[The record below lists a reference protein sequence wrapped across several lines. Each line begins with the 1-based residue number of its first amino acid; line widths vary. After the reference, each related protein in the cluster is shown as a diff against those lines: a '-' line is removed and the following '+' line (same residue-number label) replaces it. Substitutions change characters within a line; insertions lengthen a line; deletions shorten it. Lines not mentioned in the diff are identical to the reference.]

1 MYRVKDM
8 ELIEKNIDKIK
19 DDAAKEYKSLY
30 EPTLKEISDV
40 YSAIRNYIKKKGK
53 VTYGGFA
60 QNILL
65 TSKNPNES
73 FYKIIDG
80 AFYNWPDVAD
90 MEFYS
95 PTPLA
100 DIIELTEE
108 LHSMGFKHVEGKGG
122 MHPETYKIFVNFI
135 NYCDI
140 SYMSANIYN
149 NMPIIEVNGIKCAH
163 PHFMMVDSYR
173 VLTDPM
179 TSYWRLDKSI
189 KRFQKLLKYYPIV
202 GVGNNKEGQSMIKIL
217 DDKKIVL
224 KSNEDVLKVIRKKII
239 HMSDLVIVGF
249 YAFDYFVKK
258 VSDNLVINKYS
269 FYEAISKDL
278 RKDSIKTLK
287 VLTNKFGSKITTKE
301 FYPFFSFMD
310 KRIEFYYDGY
320 LVFRLFGNNERC
332 TVYNYSEKK
341 QTHFGTY
348 NLVFMYLL
356 FDYFL
361 AFVSKDKTNT
371 QLYQIL
377 IAKFFDAR
385 NKYLNSRNLTVLDK
399 SPFQD
404 FTFKCYGIPTDSMR
418 SALLEGLK
426 KKSQG
431 KQMKFRYGPSGKP
444 SKVPDYQFSNSSGN
458 QILNE
463 KYLILKN
470 NI

>member
-1 MYRVKDM
+1 MYRVEDI

-30 EPTLKEISDV
+30 EPTLNEISKV

-53 VTYGGFA
+53 VAYGGFA

-65 TSKNPNES
+65 TNKNPDES

-95 PTPLA
+95 TTPLT

-108 LHSMGFKHVEGKGG
+108 LYSLGFKHVEGKEG

-140 SYMSANIYN
+140 SYMPTNIYN
-149 NMPIIEVNGIKCAH
+149 NMPVIEVNGIKCAH
-163 PHFMMVDSYR
+163 PHFMMVDAYR

-189 KRFQKLLKYYPIV
+189 KRFQKLLKYYPID
-202 GVGNNKEGQSMIKIL
+202 QSLIE
-217 DDKKIVL
+217 KKIEL
-224 KSNEDVLKVIRKKII
+224 KTNPDVIKVIRKKII
-239 HMSDLVIVGF
+239 HMSHLIVVGF
-249 YAFDYFVKK
+249 YAYDYYVKK
-258 VSDNLVINKYS
+258 VSDNLAINNYPY
-269 FYEAISKDL
+269 YEAISKDIESDA
-278 RKDSIKTLK
+278 KKALK
-287 VLTNKFGSKITTKE
+287 ILTNKFGNKITTKE

-310 KRIEFYYDGY
+310 KRIEYYYEGH
-320 LVFRLFGNNERC
+320 LVFRLFDNNERC

-341 QTHFGTY
+341 HTHFGTY

-361 AFVSKDKTNT
+361 SFVSRDKINSE
-371 QLYQIL
+371 LYQSL
-377 IAKFFDAR
+377 IAKLYNSR
-385 NKYLNSRNLTVLDK
+385 NKYLNSKNLTVLDK

-404 FTFKCYGIPTDSMR
+404 FTFKCFGIPSDPMR
-418 SALLEGLK
+418 SALLQGLEK
-426 KKSQG
+426 RKQG

-444 SKVPDYQFSNSSGN
+444 GKAPEYQFSNSSGN

-463 KYLILKN
+463 KYLILKK
-470 NI
+470 